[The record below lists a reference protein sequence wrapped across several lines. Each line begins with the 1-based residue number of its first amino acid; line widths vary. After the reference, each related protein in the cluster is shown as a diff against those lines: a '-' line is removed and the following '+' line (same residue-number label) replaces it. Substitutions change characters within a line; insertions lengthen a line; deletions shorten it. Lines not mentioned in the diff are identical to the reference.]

1 MIISA
6 PYRSGA
12 TSLCLHLA
20 AQNNLEFAGQVDH
33 NSLPWS
39 RTEDKNLVH
48 EHKNQPDHSVDQ
60 LVDIFSD
67 HSKYVV
73 LNNSMPALIPA
84 SEYFIVRQDL
94 AQSYYS
100 LYLILNKIYPNI
112 NRFAVETA
120 FKRMSYFNSIL
131 LAYCKK
137 SKITPLVLEEQPW
150 YVPKLGYEI
159 PQEFQVLIQPH
170 VDFVNTWR

>member
-12 TSLCLHLA
+12 TSLSLQLA
-20 AQNNLEFAGQVDH
+20 EQHGLEFVGQVDH
-33 NSLPWS
+33 NTLAWS
-39 RTEDKNLVH
+39 TMEDKNHLH
-48 EHKNQPDHSVDQ
+48 EYKNQPDHSVDK

-84 SEYFIVRQDL
+84 SDYFIVRQDL

-100 LYLILNKIYPNI
+100 LYKLLSKIYPNM
-112 NRFAVETA
+112 NQFAVESM

-131 LAYCKK
+131 FAHCRK
-137 SKITPLVLEEQPW
+137 SGIVPLVLEQQPW
-150 YVPKLGYEI
+150 YVPQPPHNI
-159 PQEFQVLIQPH
+159 PTELYNTIQPH
-170 VDFVNTWR
+170 VDFVNSWR